1 MAEDRSKSPAGRGAR
16 HAPASAG
23 SGRARRRPGSGAS
36 PTPGVERSAG
46 RPRGGGR
53 TAGTGGAGRAAGRG
67 ADAASQ
73 AAPALPRIARRRSR
87 LHGWGVFALEEIP
100 KNKRIIAYEGERIT
114 HAESRRRERRYLR
127 NGHIWCF
134 KLNNRWVIDANV
146 GGNEARFINHSCTPN
161 CYTQIIDGV
170 IWVRAART
178 IRRGEELTY
187 NYHTDG
193 EGLIPC
199 RCRPGC
205 TNLL

>member
-1 MAEDRSKSPAGRGAR
+1 M
-16 HAPASAG
+16 
-23 SGRARRRPGSGAS
+23 
-36 PTPGVERSAG
+36 
-46 RPRGGGR
+46 
-53 TAGTGGAGRAAGRG
+53 
-67 ADAASQ
+67 
-73 AAPALPRIARRRSR
+73 LPRIVRRRSR
-87 LHGWGVFALEEIP
+87 LHGWGVFALEDIP

-146 GGNEARFINHSCTPN
+146 GGNDARFINHSCTPN

-187 NYHTDG
+187 DYHTDG

-205 TNLL
+205 KNLL

>member
-1 MAEDRSKSPAGRGAR
+1 M
-16 HAPASAG
+16 
-23 SGRARRRPGSGAS
+23 
-36 PTPGVERSAG
+36 PGVQGSSA
-46 RPRGGGR
+46 RPHGGGR
-53 TAGTGGAGRAAGRG
+53 TGGTRSRGRAAGRG
-67 ADAASQ
+67 VEAASK
-73 AAPALPRIARRRSR
+73 AAVALPRIARRRSR
-87 LHGWGVFALEEIP
+87 LHGWGVFALEAIP

-127 NGHIWCF
+127 DGHIWCF
-134 KLNNRWVIDANV
+134 RLNSRWVIDANV

-199 RCRPGC
+199 RCRSGC
-205 TNLL
+205 PNLL